1 MILIQSLRFW
11 LPRNKVVHGLV
22 IPITKYRK
30 HYGEKF
36 AVFSIVSARLGSS
49 SAHHFSTHFHF
60 TIAVEAIMSAWLIT
74 RLCNHSNCVSQRVSR
89 INMNEV
95 LHWNSSLPSKKK
107 YCQKH
112 VHFLSMET
120 EISNYSYAALL
131 NGWFCHIGE
140 MCFQILAYEIQVS
153 QKENNKNGRHSK
165 CCNILLEADYVVTS
179 GDGFMWSF

>member
-1 MILIQSLRFW
+1 
-11 LPRNKVVHGLV
+11 
-22 IPITKYRK
+22 
-30 HYGEKF
+30 
-36 AVFSIVSARLGSS
+36 
-49 SAHHFSTHFHF
+49 
-60 TIAVEAIMSAWLIT
+60 MSAWLIT
-74 RLCNHSNCVSQRVSR
+74 RLCNHSNCVSQRVSG

-131 NGWFCHIGE
+131 NGWFCDIGE

-153 QKENNKNGRHSK
+153 QKENNKNGRRSK
-165 CCNILLEADYVVTS
+165 CCNILLEADYVVVMDS
-179 GDGFMWSF
+179 CGVSRQPPGKKWNKKSFRLLNEYNHSARDVCLFTAKLLVISKEFKASIKTTF